1 MNDGKKNLRTKLCYG
16 AGFLPDPCFY
26 QFIASFQ
33 IVFLT
38 SVVGLNPSTAGTIS
52 SATIMAD
59 AVFSLFV
66 GKWSDNLRSRFG
78 RRRPFLLVVSFVM
91 PLAFS
96 LLFRTAS
103 GSDASRFWYYLL
115 WGFVFWIG
123 YAVFFVCH
131 TALGADVA
139 TGYEDRILLNS
150 YTRFFTLGG
159 GVIGTALPMTAIAF
173 MTARGMTDSGAWWLY
188 ASALAFVVMLGSLL
202 CWRATRGCEQPV
214 FEAPE
219 SQGLRGFLSDCRQL
233 LTLRPYLKIIAAK
246 IASSLAY
253 AFFTGTLIFYMQHV
267 LKIDTRF
274 SSVIYLMSNILSLV
288 LLPFITAMSLKIGK
302 RRYMAYTQF
311 ATAILSALFALTG
324 VRSRVL
330 LIAYVVVY
338 IFGQASFWH
347 LCNTNLYD
355 ISDLDEYRFGVRREG
370 NIMALQSF
378 INTLFT
384 SLDLRILTM
393 MLSVSGFSAAAASQS
408 ASAIAMLKVMFLW
421 VPAAGA
427 FFAGVFMLLYRVN
440 KEDFILLK
448 EALYRRH
455 QGMEGMTEKETARI
469 EGMFR

>member
-1 MNDGKKNLRTKLCYG
+1 MNDEKKNLRTKLCYG
-16 AGFLPDPCFY
+16 AGYLSDPCFY

-38 SVVGLNPSTAGTIS
+38 SVVGMSPSMAGTIS

-78 RRRPFLLVVSFVM
+78 RRRPFLLVTSFVM
-91 PLAFS
+91 PIAFS
-96 LLFRTAS
+96 LLFRTVG
-103 GSDASRFWYYLL
+103 GSETFRFWYYMI
-115 WGFVFWIG
+115 WGFAFWIG
-123 YAVFFVCH
+123 YAIFFVCH

-139 TGYEDRILLNS
+139 TGYEDRIMLNS

-159 GVIGTALPMTAIAF
+159 GVLGTAVPMTAIAF
-173 MTARGMTDSGAWWLY
+173 MTARGMKDSSAWWLY
-188 ASALAFVVMLGSLL
+188 ASALALLVMLGSLL

-214 FEAPE
+214 FDEPE
-219 SQGLRGFLSDCRQL
+219 SQGLSGFLSDCRQL
-233 LTLRPYLKIIAAK
+233 LTLRPYLKIIASK
-246 IASSLAY
+246 IASGFAY
-253 AFFTGTLIFYMQHV
+253 AFFSGTLIFYMQHV

-274 SSVIYLMSNILSLV
+274 SSVIYLLSNILSLV
-288 LLPFITAMSLKIGK
+288 LLPFITGMSLKIGK
-302 RRYMAYTQF
+302 RKYMACAEI
-311 ATAILSALFALTG
+311 ATAIISALLALTG
-324 VRSRVL
+324 VRSKTL

-338 IFGQASFWH
+338 IFGQASFWQ

-378 INTLFT
+378 INTGFT
-384 SLDLRILTM
+384 SIDLKILAIL
-393 MLSVSGFSAAAASQS
+393 LSVSGFSASAAEQS
-408 ASAIAMLKVMFLW
+408 ASAITMLKVMFLW
-421 VPAAGA
+421 LPAAGA
-427 FFAGVFMLLYRVN
+427 LLAGVFMLLYRVN

-448 EALYRRH
+448 EALYRRD
-455 QGMEGMTEKETARI
+455 QGMEDMTEEEKARI